1 MHLQHASFGL
11 MHPHS
16 DINFTNLLKNYT
28 FLHKNVSSGSTIGA
42 TENPTSDS
50 KSTTKK
56 RLGENFVCDKKFE
69 TKHEFENSY

>member
-1 MHLQHASFGL
+1 MKN
-11 MHPHS
+11 M
-16 DINFTNLLKNYT
+16 NFSYKS
-28 FLHKNVSSGSTIGA
+28 VSSGSTMGA
-42 TENPTSDS
+42 TKNPTADL